1 MRQDQYEKLQL
12 LSEKLMDVFL
22 AEANPDDWP
31 GAGVPVGQLDQQ
43 SRGDRYWVKK
53 NAVATASL
61 LQRSAVLTGR
71 IQAASAADAG
81 NPEAVAEPESSL
93 DKEIAQAEREAAKL
107 LDQVQK
113 KARKGEFDKR
123 THGKA

>member
-1 MRQDQYEKLQL
+1 MRQDQYERLQKLC
-12 LSEKLMDVFL
+12 EKLMDVFL
-22 AEANPDDWP
+22 DEADPDSWP
-31 GAGVPVGQLDQQ
+31 GAGVPVGQLDQK

-53 NAVATASL
+53 NAVGTASL
-61 LQRSAVLTGR
+61 IQRGAALMGRTQDATAAGTG
-71 IQAASAADAG
+71 S
-81 NPEAVAEPESSL
+81 PEAVSESESSL